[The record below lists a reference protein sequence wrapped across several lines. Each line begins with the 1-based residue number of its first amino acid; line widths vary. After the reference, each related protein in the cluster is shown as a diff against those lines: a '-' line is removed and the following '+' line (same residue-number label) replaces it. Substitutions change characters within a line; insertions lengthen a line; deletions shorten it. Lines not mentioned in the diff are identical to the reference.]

1 MKLYVISN
9 LTMNIRNK
17 KSNREGRSTVT
28 FTFTFVLFMA
38 LVVTNFS
45 TIKAFL
51 PFNSLL
57 LFIIMAFIGVL
68 LSAQITVLFST
79 NLREKARV
87 QANNDNKNK
96 TFSIEKVWGIP
107 TGGIIPIDTKIG
119 TTLSVTYTTE
129 CILLKS
135 VLNAS
140 VERDEETVQS
150 HYASMGKFI
159 DIISNNN
166 FTVEV
171 VTLKY
176 NIEND
181 SIWQEEIDIVL
192 KSDLG
197 EKYKTVLSALN
208 NNLYDT
214 TKQKSTVTAT
224 YYIIK
229 RQHNSLCTASQLL
242 SHLISLSATSRAV
255 FGTVDLNEFKSLLE
269 NYFGVNIHLE
279 DLNSYVTEGLVPL
292 GQTKLISYSQDDVN
306 YVTVSNIYKY
316 ELPQL
321 RNLDGGIFEL
331 SNDIETVSKDVED
344 YEDTEDNIFTSEL
357 L

>member
-17 KSNREGRSTVT
+17 KSNREGRSTMT
-28 FTFTFVLFMA
+28 FAFSFVIFMA

-45 TIKAFL
+45 TVKAYL
-51 PFNSLL
+51 PFNS
-57 LFIIMAFIGVL
+57 IIVFLVMAFIGVL
-68 LSAQITVLFST
+68 LSAQLTVLLST

-87 QANNDNKNK
+87 VASNDNKNK

-107 TGGIIPIDTKIG
+107 TGGIVPVDTKIG
-119 TTLSVTYTTE
+119 TTLSVTYSTE

-140 VERDEETVQS
+140 VERDEDTIQS

-166 FTVEV
+166 YTVEV

-176 NIEND
+176 DIDND
-181 SIWQEEIDIVL
+181 SIWSEETDIIL

-197 EKYKTVLSALN
+197 DKYKSVLSALN

-229 RQHNSLCTASQLL
+229 RQYNSLCTANELL
-242 SHLISLSATSRAV
+242 LHLISLSATSRAI
-255 FGTVDLNEFKSLLE
+255 FSTVDLNEFKSILE
-269 NYFGVNIHLE
+269 TYFGVNIHLE

-306 YVTVSNIYKY
+306 YVTVSNISKY

-321 RNLDGGIFEL
+321 RNLNGGIFTEEKEDIVKNIPI
-331 SNDIETVSKDVED
+331 NDYI
-344 YEDTEDNIFTSEL
+344 DTEENIFTADL
-357 L
+357 I